1 MGKNARQTSRLNAK
15 STLKPS
21 RSPREE
27 SLATTADVLGKKLL
41 NFSEPSKTPE
51 PGNAKVISV
60 VNQKGVVKFFDGQ
73 TGKPASFD
81 NFREFRL
88 LITNGEGK

>member
-1 MGKNARQTSRLNAK
+1 VDGHVFNA
-15 STLKPS
+15 
-21 RSPREE
+21 
-27 SLATTADVLGKKLL
+27 
-41 NFSEPSKTPE
+41 
-51 PGNAKVISV
+51 V

>member
-15 STLKPS
+15 STLKPT

-60 VNQKGVVKFFDGQ
+60 VNQKGGVE
-73 TGKPASFD
+73 KPQPLSIL
-81 NFREFRL
+81 EQH
-88 LITNGEGK
+88 